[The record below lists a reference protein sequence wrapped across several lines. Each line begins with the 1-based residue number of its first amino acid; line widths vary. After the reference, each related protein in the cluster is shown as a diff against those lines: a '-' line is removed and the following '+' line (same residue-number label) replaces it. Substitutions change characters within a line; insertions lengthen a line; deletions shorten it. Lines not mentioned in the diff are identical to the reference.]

1 MLKAHLPKG
10 SITEFA
16 QRQQFLSAMDPRLRR
31 NVEPHIKDT
40 DTWMDIVS
48 LAERYDATMFK
59 TGVYEQ
65 NNKPTDKPSSLR
77 TKSRTVPSKHKQ
89 GKMKKTFKK
98 LSKDEMERRKKEG
111 ACYLLKVPCV

>member
-48 LAERYDATMFK
+48 LAERYDATIFK
-59 TGVYEQ
+59 TGVYER
-65 NNKPTDKPSSLR
+65 NNEPTNKSSS
-77 TKSRTVPSKHKQ
+77 SRTESITAPSTHKQ
-89 GKMKKTFKK
+89 GKTKKTFKK
-98 LSKDEMERRKKEG
+98 T
-111 ACYLLKVPCV
+111 LKG